1 MMLNPDAIPLS
12 ANGTEASPD
21 PNAALRFEDLTIDDD
36 LSLLER
42 VVRYVRS
49 GIALQRLVHVKMIA
63 ETAKAVGT
71 ESTINAILPLLP
83 PLVSDSESII
93 RQHLAMQLLPL
104 CLTCMFG
111 DDPAFDPKDKSTV
124 ESRVYNDG
132 GYAIATLKIVSYM
145 NTLICDS
152 DMDVRKAASDG
163 LATLALYI
171 RSDDILSVILRIPL
185 QLVRDEKN
193 RKVPKQ
199 TNNNSASENISD
211 DLCITACHL
220 LADVASISSSQVTPI
235 MVSQHISPT
244 LIALSRHE
252 NFRVRRTVVQALPR
266 VISGSTLDD
275 LTSKL
280 MSCFNQLSTDESYRV
295 RKSVGECLVDLSR
308 SLMLLANNNEYVS
321 VNHNEQKNTD
331 VTMTSAGSKGNS
343 NEELKAAMRRLR
355 RDNLIPICSRLL
367 QDNHKVVKYGMLQ
380 FLGPFIASFYP
391 LDSGDDNHSDEG
403 IVSILDNKDDRAVGG
418 MGSQFFP
425 HAYGMVTRLNPEF
438 VSSPTTMLGIIQTQ
452 SKERNYHNP
461 DSKEYLQSLLPQFLE
476 KRYNDSKS
484 LVSILRHRE
493 RTKIDQ
499 DDIAIIKSKI
509 LPSYVELASINSGED
524 NSDAEMR
531 VYCAYSLPAVVLLM
545 GNEEWDRVL
554 KNCFLKL
561 IVGSSENLRNKDGT
575 DVSFVPLPVKRCLA
589 SSFHTICHIVGSA
602 AFKATTEEKTNKRD
616 ILSIFEHHLLRDQD
630 DTVRL
635 NIIRNL
641 PSFLS
646 LLSSSKR
653 SKYLPPLFDIICGDT
668 MLASKRKN
676 ALNPMLLNW
685 RQRDMI
691 AQILPNLICL
701 YRPDQVRQYL
711 WPIIKLLLSDSVNLI
726 RENVEWSI
734 PILLRSYEY
743 NRCVFGREDATAV
756 KLFCQE
762 SCNEV
767 FVFLKATLLENRPNS
782 TNKTIACGAFSKRQ
796 SYCRILSAM
805 ALILRLNEDRGMK
818 RAKAEDGKEKLT
830 FPVHPFYDLTREEY
844 RHIHHLLR
852 TLFLPPALDMKDDKV
867 TNVRLTLAKSLRVMP
882 SDISDRGDVHVILR
896 TLEDEIET
904 WEGGGGQ
911 NMQVEAPKIKT
922 GSNMIDVN
930 KGITATTKAATNMKN
945 DGKEILRSLDGLGDV
960 KIPKVGSNEDDS
972 MSLASI

>member
-1 MMLNPDAIPLS
+1 MY
-12 ANGTEASPD
+12 
-21 PNAALRFEDLTIDDD
+21 FECY
-36 LSLLER
+36 SHF
-42 VVRYVRS
+42 YH
-49 GIALQRLVHVKMIA
+49 LQRFS
-63 ETAKAVGT
+63 T
-71 ESTINAILPLLP
+71 ESTINSLLPLLP

-111 DDPAFDPKDKSTV
+111 DDPPFDPKEKSTF

-132 GYAIATLKIVSYM
+132 GYAIATLKLVSYM
-145 NTLICDS
+145 KTLIGDP

-171 RSDDILSVILRIPL
+171 RSEDIPSVILRVPL
-185 QLVRDEKN
+185 QLVHDEKN

-199 TNNNSASENISD
+199 TNNSASDSMSD

-220 LADVASISSSQVTPI
+220 LADVASISSTQVTPI

-244 LIALSRHE
+244 IVALSRHE

-266 VISGSTLDD
+266 VISGSPLDD

-280 MSCFNQLSTDESYRV
+280 IPCFVQLSMDESYRV

-308 SLMLLANNNEYVS
+308 SLMLLANNKYVYA
-321 VNHNEQKNTD
+321 NHNEHQSTEHNTPD
-331 VTMTSAGSKGNS
+331 KVNS
-343 NEELKAAMRRLR
+343 NGELKAAMRRLR

-391 LDSGDDNHSDEG
+391 LDAGDDNQDDEG
-403 IVSILDNKDDRAVGG
+403 IVSILDNREHRAVGG

-438 VSSPTTMLGIIQTQ
+438 VSSPSTMPGIIQTQ
-452 SKERNYHNP
+452 SEERNLRP
-461 DSKEYLQSLLPQFLE
+461 DSKEYLESLLPQFLE
-476 KRYNDSKS
+476 KRFNDLKS
-484 LVSILRHRE
+484 LVNILRHRE
-493 RTKIDQ
+493 KTKIDQ
-499 DDIAIIKSKI
+499 DDIAIIESKI
-509 LPSYVELASINSGED
+509 LPYYVELASINTGDE

-531 VYCAYSLPAVVLLM
+531 VYCAYSLPAVVLLL
-545 GNEEWDRVL
+545 GNAGWDKLL
-554 KNCFLKL
+554 KHCFLKL
-561 IVGSSENLRNKDGT
+561 IVGSSESVRGKDGT
-575 DVSFVPLPVKRCLA
+575 ETSLVPLPVKRCLA
-589 SSFHTICHIVGSA
+589 SSFHTICHIVGPA
-602 AFKATTEEKTNKRD
+602 AFRATTEEKNSKRD
-616 ILSIFEHHLLRDQD
+616 LLSIFEYHFLGDQD

-646 LLSSSKR
+646 LISLSKR
-653 SKYLPPLFDIICGDT
+653 SKYLPILFDIICGDT

-711 WPIIKLLLSDSVNLI
+711 WPVLKLLLSDSVNLI

-743 NRCVFGREDATAV
+743 NNCISGREDTFAV
-756 KLFCQE
+756 KQFCQE

-767 FVFLKATLLENRPNS
+767 FAFLKATLLENRPNS
-782 TNKTIACGAFSKRQ
+782 TQKAISCGAFSKRQ

-805 ALILRLNEDRGMK
+805 ALMLRLNEDRGMK
-818 RAKAEDGKEKLT
+818 RAKLEDRDQKLPY
-830 FPVHPFYDLTREEY
+830 PVHPFYDLTREAY
-844 RHIHHLLR
+844 RHLHHLLR
-852 TLFLPPALDMKDDKV
+852 TLFLPPALNMKDDRV

-882 SDISDRGDVHVILR
+882 ADISDRGDVHVILR

-911 NMQVEAPKIKT
+911 NMQVEAPKIKAVSSVT
-922 GSNMIDVN
+922 ESNLGSFP
-930 KGITATTKAATNMKN
+930 ITDAANSIKKE
-945 DGKEILRSLDGLGDV
+945 GKEILQTDGQIDKKLV
-960 KIPKVGSNEDDS
+960 PRVGGINEDDS

>member
-1 MMLNPDAIPLS
+1 MMLNPDAIPLGGS
-12 ANGTEASPD
+12 ATEAAPD

-36 LSLLER
+36 LSLLDR

-71 ESTINAILPLLP
+71 ESTMNSLLPLLP

-111 DDPAFDPKDKSTV
+111 DDPNFDPKARLSDHRTPPI
-124 ESRVYNDG
+124 YNDG
-132 GYAIATLKIVSYM
+132 GYAIATVKLVSYM
-145 NTLICDS
+145 NTLLS
-152 DMDVRKAASDG
+152 DPDIDVRKAASDA

-171 RSDDILSVILRIPL
+171 RSKDIPSVILRIPL
-185 QLVRDEKN
+185 RLVQDDKV
-193 RKVPKQ
+193 RKTPKQ
-199 TNNNSASENISD
+199 TDKSSESFSD

-220 LADVASISSSQVTPI
+220 LADVASVSPEQVTPF
-235 MVSQHISPT
+235 MVSKHISPT
-244 LIALSRHE
+244 IRNLCKHD
-252 NFRVRRTVVQALPR
+252 NFRVRRAAVQALPR

-275 LTSKL
+275 VTSTL
-280 MSCFNQLSTDESYRV
+280 IPAFVQLGMDESYRV
-295 RKSVGECLVDLSR
+295 RKSVGECLVDVSR
-308 SLMLLANNNEYVS
+308 SLMLLTKGKHTLTTIDDEASNSGDHDNRKTGE
-321 VNHNEQKNTD
+321 
-331 VTMTSAGSKGNS
+331 MSKR
-343 NEELKAAMRRLR
+343 ELKIAMRRLR
-355 RDNLIPICSRLL
+355 RDSLTPICTKLL
-367 QDNHKVVKYGMLQ
+367 QDNHKAVKYGMLQ

-391 LDSGDDNHSDEG
+391 LDDGDDEVDGDDNDG
-403 IVSILDNKDDRAVGG
+403 IIGILDGNKDNEVGG

-425 HAYGMVTRLNPEF
+425 HANGMVTRLNPES
-438 VSSPTTMLGIIQTQ
+438 VSSPVTMPGIIQAQVQEKTF
-452 SKERNYHNP
+452 SPN
-461 DSKEYLQSLLPQFLE
+461 SKEYLESLLPEFLE
-476 KRYNDSKS
+476 KRHNDAKS

-493 RTKIDQ
+493 KTKIDQ
-499 DDIAIIKSKI
+499 DDIAMIESKL
-509 LPSYVELASINSGED
+509 LPSYVELANINTGDE

-531 VYCAYSLPAVVLLM
+531 VYCAYSLPAVVLLL
-545 GNEEWDRVL
+545 GSDGWEKSL
-554 KNCFLKL
+554 KTCFLKL
-561 IVGSSENLRNKDGT
+561 LIGSNDTLRNKDT
-575 DVSFVPLPVKRCLA
+575 AASASIVPLAVKRCLA
-589 SSFHTICHIVGSA
+589 SSFHTTCNILGQQ
-602 AFKATTEEKTNKRD
+602 AFQATAEEKNNKRD
-616 ILSIFEHHLLRDQD
+616 LLSMFEYSFLRDQD

-646 LLSSSKR
+646 LLSFSKR
-653 SKYLPPLFDIICGDT
+653 SKYLPMLFDIICGDT

-676 ALNPMLLNW
+676 SLNPILLNW

-691 AQILPNLICL
+691 AQILPNLIVL

-711 WPIIKLLLSDSVNLI
+711 WPIVKLLLSDSVNLI

-743 NRCVFGREDATAV
+743 NSCLLGREDTNAV
-756 KLFCQE
+756 KIFCQE

-767 FVFLKATLLENRPNS
+767 FIFLKATLLENKPTSNR
-782 TNKTIACGAFSKRQ
+782 TATCGAFSKRQ

-818 RAKAEDGKEKLT
+818 RTKNDESKENK
-830 FPVHPFYDLTREEY
+830 PYPIHPYYDLTREAY
-844 RHIHHLLR
+844 RHLHHLLR
-852 TLFLPPALDMKDDKV
+852 TLFLPPALLMKDDKV

-882 SDISDRGDVHVILR
+882 ADISDRGDVHVILR

-911 NMQVEAPKIKT
+911 NMQVESPKIKT
-922 GSNMIDVN
+922 DDASVN
-930 KGITATTKAATNMKN
+930 NATNLVAAPKTGT
-945 DGKEILRSLDGLGDV
+945 DL
-960 KIPKVGSNEDDS
+960 KIEGSKDMQVDSQDDKKAPKVGANEDDS

>member
-71 ESTINAILPLLP
+71 ESTINSILPLLP

-111 DDPAFDPKDKSTV
+111 DDPAFDPKDKSTF

-132 GYAIATLKIVSYM
+132 GYAIATLKLVSYM
-145 NTLICDS
+145 RTLLGDS

-171 RSDDILSVILRIPL
+171 RSEDVPSVILRIPL
-185 QLVRDEKN
+185 QMMHDEKN
-193 RKVPKQ
+193 RKNLKQ
-199 TNNNSASENISD
+199 TNNNNASDNISD

-220 LADVASISSSQVTPI
+220 LADVASISSAQVPPM
-235 MVSQHISPT
+235 MVAQHISPT
-244 LIALSRHE
+244 IMALSRHE

-280 MSCFNQLSTDESYRV
+280 IPCFIQLSMDESYRV

-308 SLMLLANNNEYVS
+308 SLMLIGNNEYVAA
-321 VNHNEQKNTD
+321 NHNENINTE
-331 VTMTSAGSKGNS
+331 VGMASGVKS
-343 NEELKAAMRRLR
+343 NGDGKVAMRRVR
-355 RDNLIPICSRLL
+355 RDNLIPICLRLL

-391 LDSGDDNHSDEG
+391 LDAGDDNQDDEG
-403 IVSILDNKDDRAVGG
+403 IVSILDNREERAVGG

-425 HAYGMVTRLNPEF
+425 HANGMVTRLNPEF
-438 VSSPTTMLGIIQTQ
+438 VSSPTTMPGIIQTQ
-452 SKERNYHNP
+452 SKERNFSP
-461 DSKEYLQSLLPQFLE
+461 DSKEYLESLLPQFLE

-484 LVSILRHRE
+484 LINILRHRE
-493 RTKIDQ
+493 KTNIDQ
-499 DDIAIIKSKI
+499 DDIAIIESKI
-509 LPSYVELASINSGED
+509 LPFYVELASINTGDE

-531 VYCAYSLPAVVLLM
+531 VYCAYSLPAVVLLL
-545 GNEEWDRVL
+545 GNEGWDKVL

-561 IVGSSENLRNKDGT
+561 IAGSSDNNKDGT
-575 DVSFVPLPVKRCLA
+575 DTSFVPLPVKRCLA
-589 SSFHTICHIVGSA
+589 SSFHTICHIVGPA
-602 AFKATTEEKTNKRD
+602 AFRATTEEKNNKRD
-616 ILSIFEHHLLRDQD
+616 LLSIFEYHLLRDQD
-630 DTVRL
+630 ETVRL

-653 SKYLPPLFDIICGDT
+653 SKYLPILFDIICGDT

-701 YRPDQVRQYL
+701 FRPDQVRQYL
-711 WPIIKLLLSDSVNLI
+711 WPVIKLLLSDSVNLI

-743 NRCVFGREDATAV
+743 NKCVIGREDTSAV
-756 KLFCQE
+756 KQFCQE

-767 FVFLKATLLENRPNS
+767 FVFLKATLLENRPTS
-782 TNKTIACGAFSKRQ
+782 THKAISCGAFSKRQ

-805 ALILRLNEDRGMK
+805 ALILRLNEDKGMK
-818 RAKAEDGKEKLT
+818 RAKMEDGAERLP
-830 FPVHPFYDLTREEY
+830 FPVHPFYDLTREAY
-844 RHIHHLLR
+844 RHLHHLLR
-852 TLFLPPALDMKDDKV
+852 ALFLPPALDMKDDRV
-867 TNVRLTLAKSLRVMP
+867 TNVRLTLAKSLRIMP
-882 SDISDRGDVHVILR
+882 ADISDRGDVHVILR

-911 NMQVEAPKIKT
+911 NMQVEAPKIKAV
-922 GSNMIDVN
+922 NNAIDGNLGTTSTIQAPGN
-930 KGITATTKAATNMKN
+930 KVKKEGG
-945 DGKEILRSLDGLGDV
+945 GKDILQSDV
-960 KIPKVGSNEDDS
+960 QGVDKKIPKFGNNEDDS